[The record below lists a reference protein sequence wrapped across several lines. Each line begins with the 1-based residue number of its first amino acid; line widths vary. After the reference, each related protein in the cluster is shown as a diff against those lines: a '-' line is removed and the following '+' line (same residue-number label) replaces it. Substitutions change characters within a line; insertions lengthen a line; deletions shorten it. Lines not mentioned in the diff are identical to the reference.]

1 MYKVLVIDDDKLA
14 RKGIISIVPWAQC
27 GLEVVGDVANG
38 ALALEFI
45 ERHEVDLAI
54 VDLNMPVFSGL
65 DFIGE
70 CRQRRP
76 EIQYVVLTAYE
87 SFEYIQ
93 QALRL
98 GVLDYISKL
107 QMDEEDCVKLF
118 QQAAEKIRQRR
129 LLQPHGGKDN
139 TEEMNRCC
147 QMIDELHCFY
157 DREKM
162 SILQRTVMEA
172 KFHERERYRLML
184 HMLHVIERNFS
195 VRLKETDF
203 DSNREDC
210 GWLTEEREALAREVR
225 RTAGGGNIQAAVL
238 LACIYIMEHLGDREL
253 SAEAV
258 GNALNISRSYF
269 STSFKRYT
277 GYSINSYI
285 RKERVELAKEI
296 MREEPHLSFGDVVYR
311 VGYLNEKY
319 FAKVFYEKEGL
330 TFAEYRRK
338 MMDGK

>member
-27 GLEVVGDVANG
+27 GLEVVGDAANG

-65 DFIGE
+65 DFIKE

-129 LLQPHGGKDN
+129 LLQPHGGRDN
-139 TEEMNRCC
+139 TDEMNRCC

-157 DREKM
+157 DSGKM

-225 RTAGGGNIQAAVL
+225 RTAG
-238 LACIYIMEHLGDREL
+238 
-253 SAEAV
+253 

-319 FAKVFYEKEGL
+319 FAKVFYEKEGM

-338 MMDGK
+338 MIDGK